1 MMLGSFD
8 DPKLI
13 EAATKVRLLLMDC
26 DGVLTDGRL
35 FYGESGEAL
44 KVFDVQDGLGIVNWR
59 REGNHSGIISGRSS
73 PIVEKRAAE
82 LGIQFVI
89 QGSKE
94 KLWDARTICDELGLG
109 FSETAYIGDD
119 LPDIDLIR
127 AVGLGV
133 APSNARGEVK
143 SAADFVTKSPGGR
156 GAVRE
161 LIDILLSSR
170 NS

>member
-1 MMLGSFD
+1 MLGNFE

-13 EAATKVRLLLMDC
+13 EAARKVRLLLMDC

-35 FYGESGEAL
+35 YYGESGEAL
-44 KVFDVQDGLGIVNWR
+44 KVFDVQDGLGIVNWHR
-59 REGNHSGIISGRSS
+59 QGNHSGIISGRSS
-73 PIVEKRAAE
+73 PIVEKRAVE

-119 LPDIDLIR
+119 LPDIELLK
-127 AVGLGV
+127 AVAIGI
-133 APSNARGEVK
+133 ATSNAVEEVQA
-143 SAADFVTKSPGGR
+143 AADYTTKNAGGR

-161 LIDILLSSR
+161 AIDFLIASQR
-170 NS
+170 

>member
-1 MMLGSFD
+1 MLESFG

-13 EAATKVRLLLMDC
+13 EAAQRVRLLLMDC

-35 FYGESGEAL
+35 YYGESGEAL
-44 KVFDVQDGLGIVNWR
+44 KVFDVQDGLGIVRWH

-89 QGSKE
+89 QASKE

-119 LPDIDLIR
+119 LPDIELIR

-133 APSNARGEVK
+133 ATSNARDEAK
-143 SAADFVTKSPGGR
+143 CAADFVTKSSGGR
-156 GAVRE
+156 GAIRE
-161 LIDILLSSR
+161 VIDVLLSMNRS
-170 NS
+170 